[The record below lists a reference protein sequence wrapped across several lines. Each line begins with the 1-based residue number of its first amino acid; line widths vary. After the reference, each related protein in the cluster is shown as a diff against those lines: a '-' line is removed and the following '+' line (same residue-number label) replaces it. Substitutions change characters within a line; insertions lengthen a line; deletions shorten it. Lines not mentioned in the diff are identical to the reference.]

1 MYLYLFFRTEND
13 TRSGRR
19 SLRKREGK
27 TYVEDD
33 FDFMLGEDKSG
44 PNSPLKGGK
53 RRGSEAANANSRP
66 NNSGGNSDHNTNN
79 KATPLSNGDVEMES
93 DEDDDDGRPLEP
105 LPLPKVSQFYY
116 YFQKKLVKIG
126 DVKDFRNY

>member
-1 MYLYLFFRTEND
+1 
-13 TRSGRR
+13 
-19 SLRKREGK
+19 
-27 TYVEDD
+27 
-33 FDFMLGEDKSG
+33 MLGEDKSG

-93 DEDDDDGRPLEP
+93 DEDDDDDGRPLEP
-105 LPLPKVSQFYY
+105 LPLPKVSQFYLS
-116 YFQKKLVKIG
+116 KKKELVKVQS
-126 DVKDFRNY
+126 VKSH

>member
-1 MYLYLFFRTEND
+1 
-13 TRSGRR
+13 
-19 SLRKREGK
+19 
-27 TYVEDD
+27 
-33 FDFMLGEDKSG
+33 MLGEDKSG

-116 YFQKKLVKIG
+116 FFKLFSKKLVKIQ
-126 DVKDFRNY
+126 DVTVFNRGGINATVHRQHSDRKYKI

>member
-116 YFQKKLVKIG
+116 YLQK
-126 DVKDFRNY
+126 NS

>member
-1 MYLYLFFRTEND
+1 
-13 TRSGRR
+13 
-19 SLRKREGK
+19 
-27 TYVEDD
+27 
-33 FDFMLGEDKSG
+33 MLGEDKSG

-116 YFQKKLVKIG
+116 FFKQFSKKTRENTG
-126 DVKDFRNY
+126 CHCF

>member
-1 MYLYLFFRTEND
+1 
-13 TRSGRR
+13 
-19 SLRKREGK
+19 
-27 TYVEDD
+27 
-33 FDFMLGEDKSG
+33 MLGEDKSG

-105 LPLPKVSQFYY
+105 LPLPKVSRFYFVLFFQTV
-116 YFQKKLVKIG
+116 FQKKTCENTGCHKIC
-126 DVKDFRNY
+126 F